1 MSFSHSQY
9 EAIHHMDGPM
19 LVLAGPGSGKTTVIT
34 HRTKQLM
41 EHGVA
46 SSNILVITFT
56 KAAATE
62 MKQRFLQITKD
73 SNYAKEAEKVS
84 FGTFHAVFFTVL
96 KYAYH
101 YTSSNIVSEEQKYR
115 FMKEI
120 ISYYNLDIQDENEFI
135 SDILSEISYL
145 KNSRIDVEHF
155 YSSKCGETIFRNIYK
170 QYQKRLR
177 DHKLLDFDDMLVY
190 TYELFRERKD
200 ILSAWQKKFSYIL
213 IDEFQD
219 INKLQYDIVR
229 MMIEPTK
236 NLFIVGDDDQSIYR
250 FRGSMPEIML
260 NFPKDFEDAK
270 VVVLEEN
277 YRSGENIVKASLQM
291 IGKNKKRYAKNIF
304 PGRKL
309 DSSVKRLSF
318 KNEREQNLFVIKSI
332 QEELQKGKN
341 FCDMVVLFRTNLQP
355 RLFMEQ
361 LMDYN
366 IPFESREKI
375 PNIYEHWIA
384 KDIFTYLDIAEGDR
398 KRSSFLQIMNKPKRY
413 IGRDSLCDSTVAFD
427 EWLKL
432 YDDQPWI
439 AERIEKLWYDVKQLN
454 RMSPYA
460 AINYIR
466 KGIDYDS
473 YLVEYAE
480 YKGVNKEDFLEILD
494 DITESAKGYRTKK
507 EWYQHIEQVK
517 RELQDMA
524 NERKNNSNSLLLATL
539 HSVKGLE
546 FQSVYILD
554 VNEGIIPYKK
564 AFLESEIEEE
574 RRLFY
579 VGMTRA
585 KENLVICSTQTRKNK
600 ESFPS
605 RFLTEWD

>member
-1 MSFSHSQY
+1 
-9 EAIHHMDGPM
+9 
-19 LVLAGPGSGKTTVIT
+19 
-34 HRTKQLM
+34 
-41 EHGVA
+41 
-46 SSNILVITFT
+46 
-56 KAAATE
+56 
-62 MKQRFLQITKD
+62 
-73 SNYAKEAEKVS
+73 
-84 FGTFHAVFFTVL
+84 
-96 KYAYH
+96 
-101 YTSSNIVSEEQKYR
+101 
-115 FMKEI
+115 
-120 ISYYNLDIQDENEFI
+120 
-135 SDILSEISYL
+135 
-145 KNSRIDVEHF
+145 
-155 YSSKCGETIFRNIYK
+155 
-170 QYQKRLR
+170 
-177 DHKLLDFDDMLVY
+177 
-190 TYELFRERKD
+190 
-200 ILSAWQKKFSYIL
+200 
-213 IDEFQD
+213 
-219 INKLQYDIVR
+219 
-229 MMIEPTK
+229 
-236 NLFIVGDDDQSIYR
+236 
-250 FRGSMPEIML
+250 
-260 NFPKDFEDAK
+260 
-270 VVVLEEN
+270 
-277 YRSGENIVKASLQM
+277 
-291 IGKNKKRYAKNIF
+291 
-304 PGRKL
+304 
-309 DSSVKRLSF
+309 
-318 KNEREQNLFVIKSI
+318 
-332 QEELQKGKN
+332 
-341 FCDMVVLFRTNLQP
+341 MVVLFRTNLQP

-366 IPFESREKI
+366 IPFKSREKI

-413 IGRDSLCDSTVAFD
+413 IGRDSLCDSTVSFD

-480 YKGVNKEDFLEILD
+480 YKGVNKEDLLEILD